1 VVDRAGYVD
10 VVGHVGA
17 DEPETGVFQQ
27 VRDVD
32 RRPGEEVVE
41 AQHLDV
47 AGQEC
52 FAQVRAEETGSAGH
66 DGTWHEITS
75 SSRAGP
81 RPRSRDWSGRGP

>member
-1 VVDRAGYVD
+1 VVDPAGDVD

-17 DEPETGVFQQ
+17 DEPETGVLQQ

-41 AQHLDV
+41 AQDLDV

-52 FAQVRAEETGSAGH
+52 FAQVGAEETGSAGH
-66 DGTWHEITS
+66 DGTRHGITS
-75 SSRAGP
+75 SLRAG
-81 RPRSRDWSGRGP
+81 RRQRTRVRSGRGP